1 MAGIKQI
8 LKKITDALS
17 AIEEI
22 KVIILY
28 GSYARGEFTSRSD
41 IDLFIVTSRDV
52 RDKIEDKVIELEN
65 QISRNIQ
72 PTIRTE
78 KLLKNT
84 DSGLLQNIF
93 QEGKILFLRE
103 YFDFPV
109 AFLLEQRPFIIY
121 KFRISDL
128 AQNKKAE
135 FNRELYGY
143 KDKKY
148 EYEGLLQK
156 LRGDRLSSGCVFVPF
171 DGKKQVE
178 EFFSKKKIKFDEIT
192 VWR

>member
-1 MAGIKQI
+1 MAGVKQT
-8 LKKITDALS
+8 LKRVSDALS

-22 KVIILY
+22 KVVILY
-28 GSYARGEFTSRSD
+28 GSYARGEVTSRSD

-65 QISRNIQ
+65 QVNRNIQ

-78 KLLKNT
+78 RIIKNT

-109 AFLLEQRPFIIY
+109 AFLLEQKPFIIY
-121 KFRISDL
+121 KFQISSL
-128 AQNKKAE
+128 EQNKKAE

-148 EYEGLLQK
+148 EYEGFLQK
-156 LRGDRLSSGCVFVPF
+156 LRGDRLSAGCIFIPF
-171 DGKKQVE
+171 DGKTQIE
-178 EFFSKKKIKFDEIT
+178 EFFSKKKIKFDEIK
-192 VWR
+192 VWQ